1 MVCTC
6 NDQTFYS
13 THVELLGQIR
23 AVKTSHSTTYKLDPF
38 CTSYLEFQRRAKD
51 EMSKLLNLLIRYGC
65 KQETAAEFRR
75 YGGEPVPQSCS
86 RITSFDYYYLLKHI
100 GCSRNA
106 AKYAGLLGLD
116 KREVTRPSYELQKV
130 RNRLAHQAYLDE
142 EMKSPSSRLAGTKQ
156 RSPQYTEEF
165 IIKSITFAEKIQG
178 GVRDSQVCK

>member
-6 NDQTFYS
+6 SDQTFYS

-23 AVKTSHSTTYKLDPF
+23 RVKTSHSTTYKLDPF

-65 KQETAAEFRR
+65 IQEIDAEFLQYR
-75 YGGEPVPQSCS
+75 GQPVQHSCS
-86 RITSFDYYYLLKHI
+86 RITFDYYYLLKHLR
-100 GCSRNA
+100 CSRNA

-178 GVRDSQVCK
+178 GVRDSEVCK